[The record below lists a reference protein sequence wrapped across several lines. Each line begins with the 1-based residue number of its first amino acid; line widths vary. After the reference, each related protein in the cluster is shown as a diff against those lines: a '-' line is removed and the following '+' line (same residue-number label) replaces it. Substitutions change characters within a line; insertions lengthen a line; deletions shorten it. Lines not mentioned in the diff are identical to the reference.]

1 MNFLSEKVTF
11 HLAMAD
17 EADQLFQELDKL
29 LEKEV
34 DAKYFTDPKIY
45 RSLIDVVEIVNTST
59 SFIPFY
65 ILYCFFSTSDLTPYS
80 YGLESEQQYRSLNF
94 PFK

>member
-1 MNFLSEKVTF
+1 
-11 HLAMAD
+11 MAD

-65 ILYCFFSTSDLTPYS
+65 ILYCFSTTDLASDS

>member
-1 MNFLSEKVTF
+1 
-11 HLAMAD
+11 MAD

-59 SFIPFY
+59 SFIPF
-65 ILYCFFSTSDLTPYS
+65 
-80 YGLESEQQYRSLNF
+80 
-94 PFK
+94 